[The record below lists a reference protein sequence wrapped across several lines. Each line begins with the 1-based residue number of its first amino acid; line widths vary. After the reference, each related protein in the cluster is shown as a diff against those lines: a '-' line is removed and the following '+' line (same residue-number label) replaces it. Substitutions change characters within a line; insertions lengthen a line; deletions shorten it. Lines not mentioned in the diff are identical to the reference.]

1 MVLDTVIHDSQ
12 IKHLV
17 NNQSLGGPPSFAAI
31 VGLILSKMYS
41 WMSPPLV
48 YAYTC
53 PQAITFLKKYPDF
66 NKVIG
71 NLKLQSECPQ
81 FRLVYLD
88 DKKERGLFLKKP
100 PLQFNPND
108 FHWELGKSA
117 IAIIGSVFHEFNNHK
132 IFRFLKER
140 CSYIAFDPQGCFRHL
155 TSDGKIKFRYW
166 WDPKI
171 IEYVDCLHVSELE
184 AKYFGFGKDL
194 RTVVKKLL
202 ETPITSVILT
212 RGKGGAILGFKSN
225 GDQHVFNIPAYL
237 EGNIIDETGAGD
249 IFLFVFVNHLLV
261 FQDQLNAVAFA
272 TSVTS
277 LFLEQK
283 RPLTAFSKEIVRLR
297 QEKIHEGIIG
307 S

>member
-12 IKHLV
+12 ITHLV

-31 VGLILSKMYS
+31 AGLILSKVYS

-48 YAYTC
+48 YAYSC
-53 PQAITFLKKYPDF
+53 PQAITLLKNYPEF
-66 NKVIG
+66 NKIIG

-81 FRLVYLD
+81 FRLIYSD
-88 DKKERGLFLKKP
+88 DKKERILFLKRP

-108 FHWELGKSA
+108 FNWELGRPA
-117 IAIIGSVFHEFNNHK
+117 IAIIGSILHEFNNYK

-171 IEYVDCLHVSELE
+171 IENVDCLHISELE
-184 AKYFGFGKDL
+184 AKYLGFGKDL
-194 RTVVKKLL
+194 ISVVKKLL

-212 RGKGGAILGFKSN
+212 RGRNGTILGFKSN
-225 GDQHVFNIPAYL
+225 TGQHIFNIPAYL

-249 IFLFVFVNHLLV
+249 IFLFAFVNHLLA
-261 FQDQLNAVAFA
+261 FQDQLTAVAFA

-283 RPLTAFSKEIVRLR
+283 RPLTAFSKETVRLR
-297 QEKIHEGIIG
+297 QEKIREGIIE